1 MNLNK
6 IIDNKFSSSFMNDS
20 KWDKLMECLTD
31 KFNEIFV
38 NFKLVHSD
46 EIKNTS
52 FITTD
57 FKPFFIEPILYKE
70 IEWIQFPSEYEIT
83 KNKRTTRKLTKSQT
97 QDIHQIEKEINSLGV
112 FELEINKS
120 DLKLYAYK

>member
-6 IIDNKFSSSFMNDS
+6 IIDNKFSSSFMSDS
-20 KWDKLMECLTD
+20 KWDKLMESLTE
-31 KFNEIFV
+31 KFDEIFV

-70 IEWIQFPSEYEIT
+70 VEWIQFPIEYEII
-83 KNKRTTRKLTKSQT
+83 KNKRATRQLIKK
-97 QDIHQIEKEINSLGV
+97 
-112 FELEINKS
+112 
-120 DLKLYAYK
+120 

>member
-20 KWDKLMECLTD
+20 KWDKLMEFLTD
-31 KFNEIFV
+31 KFDEIFV

-52 FITTD
+52 FITAD

-83 KNKRTTRKLTKSQT
+83 KNKRTIRKLIKSQT
-97 QDIHQIEKEINSLGV
+97 QDIHQIEKKINSLGV